1 MKVEVQYFDDCP
13 SYKDALSHFQKAS
26 LDLGMK
32 CDIELVRVEDADHA
46 QRLDFQG
53 SPSILIDGID
63 LEGKQGPAVFGCRIY
78 HIDGKL
84 TGTPTKAYITKMIK
98 ALVDKKA

>member
-1 MKVEVQYFDDCP
+1 MKVELHYFDECP
-13 SYKDALSHFQKAS
+13 SYKDAFSNFQEAV
-26 LDLGMK
+26 LNLGMK
-32 CDIELVRVEDADHA
+32 CEIEWVQVEDADHA
-46 QRLDFQG
+46 QSINFQG

-63 LEGKQGPAVFGCRIY
+63 LEGKQEPAVFGCRIY

-98 ALVDKKA
+98 ALAS

>member
-1 MKVEVQYFDDCP
+1 MQYFDDCP
-13 SYKDALSHFQKAS
+13 SYKDALSHFQEAS

-46 QRLDFQG
+46 QRIDFQG

-63 LEGKQGPAVFGCRIY
+63 LEGKQEPAVFGCRIY

-98 ALVDKKA
+98 ALASS